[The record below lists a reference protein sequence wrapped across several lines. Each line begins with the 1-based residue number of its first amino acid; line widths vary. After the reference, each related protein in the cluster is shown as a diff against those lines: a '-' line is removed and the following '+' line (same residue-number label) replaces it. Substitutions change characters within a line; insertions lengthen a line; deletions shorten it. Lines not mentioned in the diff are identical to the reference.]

1 MGHNICFEQKAEI
14 LFNSYF
20 HSLSYL
26 YHGIIKCIMPHTFY
40 SALYQHDGHAFSH
53 GNRFRKYIKIKVIS
67 LYALLLIANK
77 ALGIFAK
84 LQHSRSVS
92 VFFMYFCMIYLIIL

>member
-1 MGHNICFEQKAEI
+1 MGHNICFEKKAEI

-26 YHGIIKCIMPHTFY
+26 YHGIIKYIMPHTFC

-53 GNRFRKYIKIKVIS
+53 GTRFRKYIKIKVIS

-77 ALGIFAK
+77 
-84 LQHSRSVS
+84 V
-92 VFFMYFCMIYLIIL
+92 